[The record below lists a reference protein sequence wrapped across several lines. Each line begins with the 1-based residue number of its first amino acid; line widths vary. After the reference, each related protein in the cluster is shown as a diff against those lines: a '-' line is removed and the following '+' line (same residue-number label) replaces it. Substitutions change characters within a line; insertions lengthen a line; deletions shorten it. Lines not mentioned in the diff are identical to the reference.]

1 MGQDEEV
8 GKVFLRTAVAELHR
22 IKERA
27 DTAMAQLRDEAQLF
41 WAPDRES
48 NSIDVIVRHL
58 SGNMLSRWS
67 DFLTTD
73 GEKPGRNRDA
83 EFEPADR
90 MTRERLLGEWE
101 KGWRCLFDAMS
112 ALTPS
117 DLMRTVTVRGN
128 PLSVMQAI
136 YQQSSHYAN
145 HVGQIIYLAKHRA
158 GASWQ
163 TLTIPRRRPKQS

>member
-8 GKVFLRTAVAELHR
+8 GKAFLQTAVAELHR

-83 EFEPADR
+83 
-90 MTRERLLGEWE
+90 
-101 KGWRCLFDAMS
+101 
-112 ALTPS
+112 
-117 DLMRTVTVRGN
+117 
-128 PLSVMQAI
+128 
-136 YQQSSHYAN
+136 
-145 HVGQIIYLAKHRA
+145 
-158 GASWQ
+158 
-163 TLTIPRRRPKQS
+163 